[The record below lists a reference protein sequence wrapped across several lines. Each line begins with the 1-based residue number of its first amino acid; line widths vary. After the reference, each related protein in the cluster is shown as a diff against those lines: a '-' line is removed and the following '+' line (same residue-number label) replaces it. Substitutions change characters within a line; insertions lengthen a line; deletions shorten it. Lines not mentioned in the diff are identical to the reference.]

1 MATAGFAPAV
11 VSAQGAAKVVVVGGG
26 FAGVACARALHT
38 LDANLQVT
46 LVAGGKSFAACPF
59 SSSVIAGLREPAQQ
73 DFPYDR
79 VAATG
84 VRVVTEAATAAD
96 PAARTVTLA
105 GGDKLAWDRLVMA
118 PGVEMNFKAIAGY
131 TEAAAEK
138 MPHAWTGGP
147 QTVLLRR
154 QLEAMPDGGLVV
166 ITAPATPYRCPPAPY
181 ERAGL
186 IAHYLKAHKPRSK
199 VMILDA
205 KDGYSKQHLFEE
217 AWAALYPGLIE
228 RVALSKGGSVTS
240 VDPGT
245 MTVKTDFEDYK
256 AAVANIV
263 PPQRAAAIAAV
274 AGVADRTGWCPIEPV
289 GFESTLQPGIHV
301 LGDAALMG
309 AMPKGR
315 ACRCRPGQGLR
326 GGGRR
331 QAARA
336 RARGAGAREHL
347 LQPRRAG
354 LGLRRNQQVPARE
367 RLAHG
372 GARRGLHQ
380 PARRKAGGARRR
392 GERGRG
398 LVPHADGR
406 PVRMKRA
413 VVALLL
419 LLPGLAWAQVDSMP
433 SLTGKPGDPVRGR
446 ALVAN
451 RTVGL
456 CLLCHSAPI
465 PEERFQGTLAPSL
478 AGAGARATPAQLRLR
493 VADAARLNPDTI
505 MPPYYRVDGLTRVAK
520 NFQGKTILTAEQIE
534 DVVAF
539 LASLRE

>member
-1 MATAGFAPAV
+1 MATAGLAPAV
-11 VSAQGAAKVVVVGGG
+11 VSAQETGKVVVIGGG
-26 FAGVACARALHT
+26 FAGVVCARALHT

-46 LVAGGKSFAACPF
+46 LVTGGKTFSACPF

-105 GGDKLAWDRLVMA
+105 GGDKLAWDRMVMA

-147 QTVLLRR
+147 QTALLRR

-181 ERAGL
+181 ERASL
-186 IAHYLKAHKPRSK
+186 IAHYLKAHKPKSK
-199 VMILDA
+199 VLILDA

-217 AWAALYPGLIE
+217 AWTALYPGLIE

-240 VDPGT
+240 VDPST

-301 LGDAALMG
+301 LGDSALMG
-309 AMPKGR
+309 AMPKAAHAAAVQGR
-315 ACRCRPGQGLR
+315 VC
-326 GGGRR
+326 
-331 QAARA
+331 AA
-336 RARGAGAREHL
+336 
-347 LQPRRAG
+347 
-354 LGLRRNQQVPARE
+354 
-367 RLAHG
+367 
-372 GARRGLHQ
+372 
-380 PARRKAGGARRR
+380 
-392 GERGRG
+392 
-398 LVPHADGR
+398 
-406 PVRMKRA
+406 A
-413 VVALLL
+413 VVAKL
-419 LLPGLAWAQVDSMP
+419 
-433 SLTGKPGDPVRGR
+433 RER
-446 ALVAN
+446 A
-451 RTVGL
+451 
-456 CLLCHSAPI
+456 
-465 PEERFQGTLAPSL
+465 PEEPALENICYSL
-478 AGAGARATPAQLRLR
+478 AG
-493 VADAARLNPDTI
+493 PDWGFVETNR
-505 MPPYYRVDGLTRVAK
+505 YRPENGL
-520 NFQGKTILTAEQIE
+520 LTAVPGAVHTSPLGAKPAMRAEEASE
-534 DVVAF
+534 DEAWF
-539 LASLRE
+539 RTLTGEIFE